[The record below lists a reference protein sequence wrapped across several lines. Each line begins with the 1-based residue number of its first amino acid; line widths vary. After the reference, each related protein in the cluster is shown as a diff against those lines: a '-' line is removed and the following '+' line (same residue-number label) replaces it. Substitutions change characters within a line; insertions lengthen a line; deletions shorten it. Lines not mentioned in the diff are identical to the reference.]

1 VPFSDTQTFTSPS
14 SFPNTLSYKHN
25 LLSLYFFA
33 DGRALLSRQFVEMPR
48 LRIEG
53 LLALFPKLIEGENA
67 GSSST
72 GASGGSSGPNKAGA
86 SGTSASTR
94 QHTFIETDQVRYL
107 YIPLEALYLC
117 LITNKGSNIVED
129 LSTLRLLSKTV
140 VEQLGQGVPISDE
153 SVSSRA
159 FELIF
164 AFDEVLSSGGYVED
178 GITLHQIRTNL
189 EMESH
194 EEKLAQMIKAS
205 KMAEAK
211 EAAKK
216 RANEIRERTK
226 EEDRLTRAGL
236 GGEKGRMSGFG
247 SSNSPGG
254 GGSYDSYGS
263 SSGGRGGGDD
273 YVSPRAS
280 SSSSNNNNESS
291 SDSAAPAKK
300 SGASGAGMKLGSKKS
315 AIGAGAGALA
325 GLIAEEGIK
334 DREADEA
341 LSGGVAK
348 SAMAAVQAARAAAE
362 AASADQATVLVEE
375 KVTARISRDGGVVGY
390 EVKGSL
396 ALTLH
401 DENASKVKVLLKRG
415 SDSAFSYQSHPN
427 INKAALGAP
436 GGQGAIAAKQ
446 ADRGFPTGTSLS
458 LLRWRF
464 TAKDDDSSQLPIML
478 TCWPE
483 ETGGGLITVN
493 VEYTLQHEGITLNDL
508 IVSIPLGSSTDVP
521 KVLNCDGQF
530 KHNAKESV
538 LAWRVEAVDQDSKT
552 GSMEFTIKASRGVS
566 VDSFFPVKVSF
577 ASNETL
583 VGIEVLDVVYAD
595 DGKSL
600 RNTKS
605 VSMSVEEYVVE

>member
-1 VPFSDTQTFTSPS
+1 
-14 SFPNTLSYKHN
+14 
-25 LLSLYFFA
+25 
-33 DGRALLSRQFVEMPR
+33 MPR

-67 GSSST
+67 GGSSSSGT
-72 GASGGSSGPNKAGA
+72 AGGSSGANKTGSSGA
-86 SGTSASTR
+86 AASTR

-164 AFDEVLSSGGYVED
+164 AFDEVLSAGGYVED

-216 RANEIRERTK
+216 RASEIRERTK

-254 GGSYDSYGS
+254 GGGGSYDSYSS
-263 SSGGRGGGDD
+263 SSGGGRGGDD
-273 YVSPRAS
+273 FISPRSLS
-280 SSSSNNNNESS
+280 SSSSHNNEGSS

-362 AASADQATVLVEE
+362 AASADQATVVVEE
-375 KVTARISRDGGVVGY
+375 KVTARIARDGGVAGY

-415 SDSAFSYQSHPN
+415 ADSAFSYQSHPN

-464 TAKDDDSSQLPIML
+464 TAKDDDSSQLPLMI

-493 VEYTLQHEGITLNDL
+493 VEYTLQHEGVTLNEL

-552 GSMEFTIKASRGVS
+552 GSMEFTIKASRGVN
-566 VDSFFPVKVSF
+566 VDSFFPVRISF

-583 VGIEVLDVVYAD
+583 VGLEVLDVVNAD

-600 RNTKS
+600 RNTKT
-605 VSMSVEEYVVE
+605 VSMSVENYVVE

>member
-1 VPFSDTQTFTSPS
+1 
-14 SFPNTLSYKHN
+14 
-25 LLSLYFFA
+25 
-33 DGRALLSRQFVEMPR
+33 MPR

-53 LLALFPKLIEGENA
+53 LLALFPKLIEGEN
-67 GSSST
+67 
-72 GASGGSSGPNKAGA
+72 
-86 SGTSASTR
+86 SGTGNNSNSTALKSGSTPSASTR

-164 AFDEVLSSGGYVED
+164 AFDEVLSAGGYVED

-216 RANEIRERTK
+216 RASEIRERTK
-226 EEDRLTRAGL
+226 EEDRLSRAGL
-236 GGEKGRMSGFG
+236 GGGEKGRMSGFG

-254 GGSYDSYGS
+254 GGGSGAYDSYSNASG
-263 SSGGRGGGDD
+263 SGGRGGDD
-273 YVSPRAS
+273 YVSPRGTNS
-280 SSSSNNNNESS
+280 ESS
-291 SDSAAPAKK
+291 DAAPVKK
-300 SGASGAGMKLGSKKS
+300 SSTAGAGMKLGSKKS

-375 KVTARISRDGGVVGY
+375 KVTARIARDGGVVGY

-401 DENASKVKVLLKRG
+401 DDNASKVKVLLKRG
-415 SDSAFSYQSHPN
+415 ADSSFSYQSHPN
-427 INKAALGAP
+427 INKAALGSP

-464 TAKDDDSSQLPIML
+464 TAKDDDSSQLPLML

-493 VEYTLQHEGITLNDL
+493 VEYTLQQEGITLNDL
-508 IVSIPLGSSTDVP
+508 IVSIPLGSSTDTP

-530 KHNAKESV
+530 KHNAKESA
-538 LAWRVEAVDQDSKT
+538 LAWRVESVDNDSKT
-552 GSMEFTIKASRGVS
+552 GSMEFTIKASRGVT

-583 VGIEVLDVVYAD
+583 VGLEVLDVVNAE

-600 RNTKS
+600 RNTKT

>member
-1 VPFSDTQTFTSPS
+1 MPFSDTQTFTSPS